1 MNATFNIKVSID
13 SNHVTTSFGSEKIED
28 MDTTLLTSVLKAF
41 GDVQNKV
48 KSQVAKFYG
57 VPAQER
63 TNTEELDSNTETSAA
78 PKNEDSYADNEK

>member
-28 MDTTLLTSVLKAF
+28 MDTTLLTSVLKVF

-63 TNTEELDSNTETSAA
+63 ANTEEPDSNTETSAA
-78 PKNEDSYADNEK
+78 PENEDETVSEK